1 MKNRFGIKSKSKIT
15 ILAITLILVL
25 VSSNINWG
33 RTYWKSILEADAK
46 GYYAYLPAVFIYHDL
61 NFGFFDKIEKET
73 YYDKNTFYDYRAGS
87 NGKVIDKYYC
97 GTAIAE
103 APFFFMAHGLSLI
116 VGNPADGYSQLYPIF
131 VNIAALFYLMIG
143 LFFLNGVLKNYNI
156 REFNRILTL
165 IAAVFGTNLFY
176 YTIGECG
183 MSHVYS
189 FAFVSMLIYY
199 AQKYFST
206 LNLKCIPII
215 ALIAGMIT
223 LIRPVNIMV
232 LLFLPF
238 LAHEFPVFIH
248 GIKLLL
254 KKPLILASSI
264 LLFLSVVFIQ
274 AMIYKISSG
283 SFFVYSYFGEGF
295 NFSDP
300 NMLNILFSYKKGL
313 FLYTPIYL
321 ISMLGLIYLFKQ
333 SRFRATAWFIP
344 FFVITYVFSSWWNW
358 YYGGSFS
365 SRVFI
370 EFIPFFMIL
379 LAIALE
385 SMKTKWKRATYIST
399 IAVLVLVCQVQ
410 TFQYRYNVIHWSE
423 MTQEKYW
430 DVFLRVDKA
439 K

>member
-1 MKNRFGIKSKSKIT
+1 MIKSKSKIT

-33 RTYWKSILEADAK
+33 RNYWKSILEADAK

-143 LFFLNGVLKNYNI
+143 LFFLNGILKNYNI
-156 REFNRILTL
+156 REFNRMLTL
-165 IAAVFGTNLFY
+165 IATVFGTNLFY

-206 LNLKCIPII
+206 LNLKYIPII

-238 LAHEFPVFIH
+238 LAHEFPIFIN
-248 GIKLLL
+248 GIKQLL
-254 KKPLILASSI
+254 KKPLVLATSI

-274 AMIYKISSG
+274 GMIYKISSG
-283 SFFVYSYFGEGF
+283 SFFVYSYFGEKF

-385 SMKTKWKRATYIST
+385 SMKTKWKRATYIS
-399 IAVLVLVCQVQ
+399 IIVVLVLVCQAQ

-430 DVFLRVDKA
+430 DVFLRIDKA

>member
-1 MKNRFGIKSKSKIT
+1 MIKSKSKIT

-33 RTYWKSILEADAK
+33 RNYWKTILEADAK

-61 NFGFFDKIEKET
+61 NFGFFDKIEKGT

-131 VNIAALFYLMIG
+131 VNIAAIFYLMIG
-143 LFFLNGVLKNYNI
+143 LFFLNKILKAYNI
-156 REFNRILTL
+156 SEFNRSLAL
-165 IAAVFGTNLFY
+165 IAGTFGTNLFY

-189 FAFVSMLIYY
+189 FAFVSMLIYF

-206 LNLKCIPII
+206 LNMKYIPIM
-215 ALIAGMIT
+215 ALITGMIT
-223 LIRPVNIMV
+223 LIRPVNILA

-238 LAHEFPVFIH
+238 LAHEFPIFIS
-248 GIKLLL
+248 GLKQLF
-254 KKPLILASSI
+254 KKPIILAFSI
-264 LLFLSVVFIQ
+264 LLFLAVVFIQ
-274 AMIYKISSG
+274 GLIYKISSG

-321 ISMLGLIYLFKQ
+321 VSMLGIIYLFKK
-333 SRFRATAWFIP
+333 SRFLAIAWLLP
-344 FFVITYVFSSWWNW
+344 FLAITYVFSSWWSW

-365 SRVFI
+365 SRVYI
-370 EFIPFFMIL
+370 EFIPFFLIL

-385 SMKTKWKRATYIST
+385 SITKGWKRATYISVV
-399 IAVLVLVCQVQ
+399 VLLTLVCQVQ
-410 TFQYRYNVIHWSE
+410 TYQYRYNVIHWSE

-430 DVFLRVDKA
+430 NVFLRIDKA